1 MNNESPHSHS
11 HHQGLHEDAARADR
25 GHEHDDAH
33 DGHDHDHAHA
43 AATSTE
49 DAEFRQQLRGV
60 GQRVTPIRLA
70 VMRVLSDGKTAL
82 DAQQVLEAVSAEGV
96 TEADRVSVYRTLGML
111 VDQNLAHR
119 IDAGDRTWRY
129 KLTKHDHCHGGHH
142 DHDHPHVVCDS
153 CGLVECLTDAMISIV
168 PREKIAGKQGMEGL
182 LAFRIRQQQVT
193 LHGVCAKC
201 EGKR

>member
-1 MNNESPHSHS
+1 MADDTPIKRDHDHPHEAGD
-11 HHQGLHEDAARADR
+11 HHDDHDHGHDHPTATTTEDAA
-25 GHEHDDAH
+25 
-33 DGHDHDHAHA
+33 
-43 AATSTE
+43 
-49 DAEFRQQLRGV
+49 FRQQLRAA

-70 VMRVLSDGKTAL
+70 VMRVLSEGKTAL
-82 DAQQVLEAVSAEGV
+82 DAQQVLEAVSAEGI

-111 VDQNLAHR
+111 VEQGLAHR

-129 KLTKHDHCHGGHH
+129 KLTRHDHCHGGHH

-168 PREKIAGKQGMEGL
+168 PREKVPGKDTMQGL

-201 EGKR
+201 EAKSK